1 MLTTTDMKNVL
12 PFTAAYKEFIH
23 AEMLKCPK
31 EELSVQRDIF
41 EAFTK
46 FEMRIKN
53 DLKNENH
60 PFLNTVNGD
69 K

>member
-1 MLTTTDMKNVL
+1 MLTITDMKNVL
-12 PFTAAYKEFIH
+12 PFTAAYKEFVH

-31 EELSVQRDIF
+31 EDLSVQRDIYD
-41 EAFTK
+41 AFTK
-46 FEMRIKN
+46 FETRIKN

-60 PFLNTVNGD
+60 PFLNHINGE